1 MSLEKSVQP
10 RRINH
15 VGVTNKGENQ
25 VGASEQD
32 FRGVCEIR
40 L

>member
-15 VGVTNKGENQ
+15 VEAANKGENK
-25 VGASEQD
+25 VGASEQG
-32 FRGVCEIR
+32 FQSRV
-40 L
+40 